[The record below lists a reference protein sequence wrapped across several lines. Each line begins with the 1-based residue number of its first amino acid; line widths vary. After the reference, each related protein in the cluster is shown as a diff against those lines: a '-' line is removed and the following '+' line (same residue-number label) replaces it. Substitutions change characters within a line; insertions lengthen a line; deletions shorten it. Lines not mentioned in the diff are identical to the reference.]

1 MTQLSQATGW
11 TPPVL
16 FAPSLD
22 PSAANIR
29 STVFS
34 GRFIKSYELIGLT
47 ITYEDNT
54 NDSVRSR
61 VWICPG
67 NTTRT
72 VAASTESSAGTL
84 PTVGTNLFASQLGGA
99 ALDYLTGDGPDEIII
114 PIGLQLS
121 GGFFIG
127 WDNDNMDTPNVHVV
141 RLRVDMR
148 EIV

>member
-1 MTQLSQATGW
+1 MTQLITSAGW
-11 TPPVL
+11 APPVL

-22 PSAANIR
+22 ASAANVR
-29 STVFS
+29 ETVFS
-34 GRFIKSYELIGLT
+34 GRYIVPAEIVSLA
-47 ITYEDNT
+47 ITFEDNT
-54 NDSVRSR
+54 NDTVRSR

-72 VAASTESSAGTL
+72 VAASSESSAGTL

-99 ALDYLTGDGPDEIII
+99 ALDYVTGDGPDEFTI
-114 PIGLQLS
+114 PIGLQLA

-127 WDNDNMDTPNVHVV
+127 WDCDNQDTPNVHVA

-148 EIV
+148 EL

>member
-1 MTQLSQATGW
+1 MTQVTNTGW
-11 TPPVL
+11 APPVL

-22 PSAANIR
+22 ASAANIR
-29 STVFS
+29 ETVFS
-34 GRFIKSYELIGLT
+34 GRFIKPYEIIALT

-72 VAASTESSAGTL
+72 VPASSESSAGTV
-84 PTVGTNLFASQLGGA
+84 PTVGNNLFASQYGGA
-99 ALDYLTGDGPDEIII
+99 AVDYMTGDGPDELII
-114 PIGLQLS
+114 PVGQEIV
-121 GGFFIG
+121 GGFFLG
-127 WDNDNMDTPNVHVV
+127 WDNDNQDSPNVHVA

-148 EIV
+148 ELI